1 MNAST
6 MKTLGVA
13 LALLVSA
20 FAGYRYA
27 AALYTADISAMR
39 ADYAAR
45 AAQLEETYR
54 AKERESAEALSA
66 AWDARD
72 RALSDAVDLRG
83 DLERVRREGADL
95 RRRLSATKPGAC
107 DACRAKLAGCVGLLE
122 EGAGLLAEGAALSQR
137 IAADKDALAKMK

>member
-1 MNAST
+1 MNAT
-6 MKTLGVA
+6 TLKTLGVA
-13 LALLVSA
+13 LALLMSA

-27 AALYTADISAMR
+27 AALYGEDIAALR

-66 AWDARD
+66 AWNARD
-72 RALSDAVDLRG
+72 KALADAVDLRG

-95 RRRLSATKPGAC
+95 RRRLSAAKPGAC

-122 EGAGLLAEGAALSQR
+122 EGASLLAEGASLSQR
-137 IAADKDALAKMK
+137 VAADKDALARLR

>member
-1 MNAST
+1 MNTSNL
-6 MKTLGVA
+6 KTLGVA
-13 LALLVSA
+13 LALLMSA
-20 FAGYRYA
+20 VAGYRYA
-27 AALYTADISAMR
+27 AALYTADISALR

-54 AKERESAEALSA
+54 AKERENAEALSA

-83 DLERVRREGADL
+83 DLERVRREGTDL
-95 RRRLSATKPGAC
+95 RRRLSEARPDSC

-122 EGAGLLAEGAALSQR
+122 EGSSLLAEGAALSQR
-137 IAADKDALAKMK
+137 IAADKDALARIK